1 MMRRSFFVR
10 LLVAL
15 RNGCTKKM
23 REDSDRA
30 GTRAQWLFALLIISD
45 MALIGYCIFPH
56 IFDNWHQ
63 DCLKGNDQ

>member
-10 LLVAL
+10 LLVTL
-15 RNGCTKKM
+15 RNGRTKKM
-23 REDSDRA
+23 REVVA
-30 GTRAQWLFALLIISD
+30 GQAARAQWLFALLVTSD
-45 MALIGYCIFPH
+45 MALIGYCIFQH